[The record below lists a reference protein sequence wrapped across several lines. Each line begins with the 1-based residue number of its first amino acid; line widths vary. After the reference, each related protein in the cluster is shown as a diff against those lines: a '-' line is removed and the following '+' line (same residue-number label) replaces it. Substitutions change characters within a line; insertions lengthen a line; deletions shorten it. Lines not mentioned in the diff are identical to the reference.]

1 MAKSTKMAIM
11 SKYGQILT
19 FGRKVVES
27 FQTHENVR
35 IELIKKN
42 WKVVYHE
49 LHSVMELWKEI
60 RNDIFYYFR

>member
-1 MAKSTKMAIM
+1 M
-11 SKYGQILT
+11 SKYNGQILT

-42 WKVVYHE
+42 
-49 LHSVMELWKEI
+49 
-60 RNDIFYYFR
+60 